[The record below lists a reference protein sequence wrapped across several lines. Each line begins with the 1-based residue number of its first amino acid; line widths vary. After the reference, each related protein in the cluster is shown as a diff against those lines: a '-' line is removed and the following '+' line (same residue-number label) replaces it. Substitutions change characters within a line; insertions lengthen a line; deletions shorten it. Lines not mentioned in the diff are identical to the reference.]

1 MLKNVVCTQKTFRKF
16 VVSFKRNMTTT
27 TTTFLPLSRSLDQVP
42 TLVLVESSFGV
53 LLKQRMPLQKFD
65 QWVVFVY
72 VVVVVVV
79 VFVFVVV
86 VVGDVG

>member
-16 VVSFKRNMTTT
+16 VVSFKRNMTT